1 MWQKQSPGY
10 AETEFPAPRF
20 KVVLSSRTQAEASP
34 LPPPLTST
42 EALQS
47 KDSGQLCQSPPRV
60 PQGGLF
66 VGVQTPQSCLQ
77 PSGRYHAHHGQ
88 SSFQA
93 PRGGRG
99 RWTCLPGIA
108 GELKTAHLWGQVP
121 ALQLKRSAF
130 GQIPLS
136 LVLPLSSSPH
146 RVDSRQ

>member
-1 MWQKQSPGY
+1 MLRQNFLPQGSRWYCPAGPRLRQALFRLLSPPQRHCR
-10 AETEFPAPRF
+10 ARTVA
-20 KVVLSSRTQAEASP
+20 SSVGHPPGHPKEASLLGSRP
-34 LPPPLTST
+34 
-42 EALQS
+42 
-47 KDSGQLCQSPPRV
+47 
-60 PQGGLF
+60 
-66 VGVQTPQSCLQ
+66 PQSCLQ
-77 PSGRYHAHHGQ
+77 PSGQYHAHHGQ

-130 GQIPLS
+130 GQITLS
-136 LVLPLSSSPH
+136 VVLPLSSSPH